1 MMFQILSF
9 YKISKLNKLKII
21 KKNILKETNK
31 LDIKGLIILSPEGIN
46 GTISGSHKKIK
57 LTITK
62 IKNILSIDRFDIQNK
77 FNSKILPY
85 SKNKVK
91 IKNEVVP
98 INEKINFKNFF
109 NKKYLSPK
117 KWDEFISKKNIKLID
132 ARKPFEY
139 KIGTFKNAL
148 NPETKNFRDFKNYL
162 SKFNKDEYEK
172 INYIRPIIDIPN
184 STKTA
189 KKKIKEITKKD
200 GYWDISKEIFLKHG
214 SRKRLRKNINNK
226 KIVSNEKSTK

>member
-1 MMFQILSF
+1 MFEILSF

-91 IKNEVVP
+91 IKDEVVP
-98 INEKINFKNFF
+98 INEKINFKYFF

-117 KWDEFISKKNIKLID
+117 KWD
-132 ARKPFEY
+132 
-139 KIGTFKNAL
+139 
-148 NPETKNFRDFKNYL
+148 
-162 SKFNKDEYEK
+162 
-172 INYIRPIIDIPN
+172 
-184 STKTA
+184 
-189 KKKIKEITKKD
+189 
-200 GYWDISKEIFLKHG
+200 
-214 SRKRLRKNINNK
+214 
-226 KIVSNEKSTK
+226 